1 MKTDVTIDIENS
13 EGCIIQLT
21 LEEAR
26 ELQQRLNEIFGVE
39 KEKEYIYVYSQFPIV
54 NPYTPTYP
62 TYEPYILPYNPIT
75 YYSGI

>member
-26 ELQQRLNEIFGVE
+26 ELQQKLNEIFGVE
-39 KEKEYIYVYSQFPIV
+39 KEKEYIYINSYPIV
-54 NPYTPTYP
+54 NPYVPTYP
-62 TYEPYILPYNPIT
+62 TYEPYISTPQIFC
-75 YYSGI
+75 YSGI